1 MKRFAILLAGLA
13 LVHLAP
19 TQAEAQVNFGP
30 YVAWGDDSDLG
41 IGGRVDI
48 GLGNAFGV
56 DSGPFQNLFLNSGV
70 SYFFIDC
77 DSGFDFDE
85 VDCSYIEVNGNLA
98 VPFTLEG
105 SSIQPYAG
113 SGLNIARV
121 SVEAESGPFEGEES
135 ETDVGLNILG
145 GIFFPI
151 SDLRGFAEGKF
162 ELGGGE
168 QFVLSGGILF

>member
-1 MKRFAILLAGLA
+1 MKRYAILLAGLA
-13 LVHLAP
+13 LVHFAP
-19 TQAEAQVNFGP
+19 TRAEAQVNFGP
-30 YVAWGDDSDLG
+30 YLAWGDEADLG
-41 IGGRVDI
+41 IGGRVDV

-70 SYFFIDC
+70 AYFFIDC
-77 DSGFDFDE
+77 DAGFDFDE

-105 SSIQPYAG
+105 SSIEPYAG
-113 SGLNIARV
+113 AGFNIARGSRDV
-121 SVEAESGPFEGEES
+121 DGESES

-151 SDLRGFAEGKF
+151 SDLRGFAEAKF
-162 ELGGGE
+162 ELEGGE

>member
-30 YVAWGDDSDLG
+30 YIAWGDDADLG
-41 IGGRVDI
+41 IGGRVDV

-70 SYFFIDC
+70 TYFFFDC
-77 DSGFDFDE
+77 DEGFDD
-85 VDCSYIEVNGNLA
+85 VDCSWIEINGNLA
-98 VPFTLEG
+98 VPFTMEG

-113 SGLNIARV
+113 TGLNIARV
-121 SVEAESGPFEGEES
+121 SVESDEIDFDRDDTE
-135 ETDVGLNILG
+135 VGLNVLG

-151 SDLRGFAEGKF
+151 SDLRGFGEIKF

>member
-1 MKRFAILLAGLA
+1 MKRYAILLAGLA
-13 LVHLAP
+13 LVHLPPAR
-19 TQAEAQVNFGP
+19 AEAQVNFGP
-30 YVAWGDDSDLG
+30 LLAWGDDADMG

-56 DSGPFQNLFLNSGV
+56 ESGPFQNLFLNSGV
-70 SYFFIDC
+70 TYFFTDC
-77 DSGFDFDE
+77 EEGPDFDE
-85 VDCSYIEVNGNLA
+85 IDCSWIEINGNLA

-113 SGLNIARV
+113 SGIHIARL
-121 SVEAESGPFEGEES
+121 SVDAGPFEGDDTE
-135 ETDVGLNILG
+135 VGLNLLG

-151 SDLRGFAEGKF
+151 SDLRGFAEAKF

>member
-1 MKRFAILLAGLA
+1 MKQCAILLAGLA
-13 LVHLAP
+13 LVYLAP
-19 TQAEAQVNFGP
+19 AQAEAQVSFGP
-30 YVAWGDDSDLG
+30 LVAWGDNSDLG
-41 IGGRVDI
+41 VGGRVDV

-70 SYFFIDC
+70 TYFFWDC
-77 DSGFDFDE
+77 DEGFDE
-85 VDCSYIEVNGNLA
+85 VDCSYIEINGNLA

-113 SGLNIARV
+113 SGIHIARV
-121 SVEAESGPFEGEES
+121 SVDAGPFEGDDTE
-135 ETDVGLNILG
+135 VGLNILG

-151 SDLRGFAEGKF
+151 SDLRGFGEAKF

>member
-19 TQAEAQVNFGP
+19 AKAEAQVSFGP
-30 YVAWGDDSDLG
+30 YVAWADDVDLG
-41 IGGRVDI
+41 VGGRVDVP
-48 GLGNAFGV
+48 LGNAFGV
-56 DSGPFQNLFLNSGV
+56 DSGPFQNIFLNSGV
-70 SYFFIDC
+70 AYFFWDC
-77 DSGFDFDE
+77 DEGFDFDE
-85 VDCSYIEVNGNLA
+85 LDCSYFEINGNLA

-113 SGLNIARV
+113 SGLNVARF
-121 SVEAESGPFEGEES
+121 SVESGEGPFEGERDDTE
-135 ETDVGLNILG
+135 VGLNILG

-151 SDLRGFAEGKF
+151 SDLRGFAEAKF
-162 ELGGGE
+162 ELSGGE